1 MAISQAEFAPS
12 AGSEGQA
19 PSQIFIVGFGPAGQR
34 AADSL
39 IADYRDR
46 IVVIDLN
53 ARNIAVA
60 QSYGFETLVGD
71 ASHRA
76 VLEHAQIGRAA
87 TIVITVKRRSP
98 RCCAR
103 AARRTLPRILLPSQ

>member
-1 MAISQAEFAPS
+1 M
-12 AGSEGQA
+12 
-19 PSQIFIVGFGPAGQR
+19 
-34 AADSL
+34 
-39 IADYRDR
+39 
-46 IVVIDLN
+46 VIDLN

-87 TIVITVKRRSP
+87 TIVITVPDPSASRTVIHHCRHLAP
-98 RCCAR
+98 NAAIVAR
-103 AARRTLPRILLPSQ
+103 ARYHVLRWELHLAGAVDVVDEEEHVGLQLAQEAVKHLKDDVEV